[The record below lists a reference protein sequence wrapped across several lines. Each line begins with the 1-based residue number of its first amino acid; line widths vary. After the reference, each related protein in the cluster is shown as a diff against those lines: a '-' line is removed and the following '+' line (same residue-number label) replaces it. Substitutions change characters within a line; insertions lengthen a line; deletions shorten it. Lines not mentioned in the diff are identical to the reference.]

1 MKKVT
6 FHKIANSVEE
16 IEFGVNNLVQLNAGG
31 KKICLVKH
39 DETLFACTAQCPH
52 ASGVLADGFIDPLG
66 NIVCPLHRYKYDL
79 KNGRNVSGEGY
90 FLKTYAVEIRD
101 DGIYVGIDSFSLF

>member
-39 DETLFACTAQCPH
+39 DEALFACTAQCPH